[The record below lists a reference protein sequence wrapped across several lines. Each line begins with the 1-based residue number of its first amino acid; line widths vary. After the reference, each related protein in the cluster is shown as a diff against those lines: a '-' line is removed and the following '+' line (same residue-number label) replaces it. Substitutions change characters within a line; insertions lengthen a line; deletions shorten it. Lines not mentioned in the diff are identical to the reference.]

1 MNDGFN
7 VFKIWL
13 GLKLHFT
20 TETYDWFKY
29 DGRVNCKLETFTKRN
44 DRYFFYKLGTK
55 YNEKEIINYFVANF
69 LSDTKKWI
77 GDLSRKDGHDQYL
90 SWKKY
95 NENLDY
101 HFRSDC
107 VLVADRLSA
116 DSLRFNDGFS
126 VDMGQHPRVLRLL
139 LARKINFETA
149 IILDKHLSFIKNW
162 DKEIAENI
170 VWPVLSKKLKK
181 YRPFVRF
188 NSTSTKLIM
197 KEVFLNEKA

>member
-69 LSDTKKWI
+69 LT
-77 GDLSRKDGHDQYL
+77 L
-90 SWKKY
+90 SWY
-95 NENLDY
+95 SSTAP
-101 HFRSDC
+101 F
-107 VLVADRLSA
+107 ASA
-116 DSLRFNDGFS
+116 LIIFS
-126 VDMGQHPRVLRLL
+126 L
-139 LARKINFETA
+139 LAA
-149 IILDKHLSFIKNW
+149 L
-162 DKEIAENI
+162 
-170 VWPVLSKKLKK
+170 
-181 YRPFVRF
+181 
-188 NSTSTKLIM
+188 LIR
-197 KEVFLNEKA
+197 

>member
-1 MNDGFN
+1 MFLKNL
-7 VFKIWL
+7 VESIQPLVEIWLIWL

-77 GDLSRKDGHDQYL
+77 GDLSRKNGHDQYL

-107 VLVADRLSA
+107 VLVADRLIA
-116 DSLRFNDGFS
+116 DNLRFNDGFS
-126 VDMGQHPRVLRLL
+126 VHMGQHPFTTWAATSNAFPKGPLSWVIFSIIFYNG
-139 LARKINFETA
+139 RKKMY
-149 IILDKHLSFIKNW
+149 L
-162 DKEIAENI
+162 
-170 VWPVLSKKLKK
+170 
-181 YRPFVRF
+181 
-188 NSTSTKLIM
+188 
-197 KEVFLNEKA
+197 

>member
-69 LSDTKKWI
+69 LSDTKI
-77 GDLSRKDGHDQYL
+77 
-90 SWKKY
+90 KY
-95 NENLDY
+95 
-101 HFRSDC
+101 
-107 VLVADRLSA
+107 
-116 DSLRFNDGFS
+116 G
-126 VDMGQHPRVLRLL
+126 
-139 LARKINFETA
+139 I
-149 IILDKHLSFIKNW
+149 
-162 DKEIAENI
+162 
-170 VWPVLSKKLKK
+170 SKKTQRKTKNLIKK
-181 YRPFVRF
+181 
-188 NSTSTKLIM
+188 K
-197 KEVFLNEKA
+197 KC